1 MFKNAL
7 RKVFANGSVRLGG
20 GVLLLLILMSI
31 LRLGSEQ
38 SIRRCSIRAVRTC
51 CPAQRMSL

>member
-31 LRLGSEQ
+31 FVRNAGERLSTMLCVNTAKTG
-38 SIRRCSIRAVRTC
+38 
-51 CPAQRMSL
+51 